1 MKSIT
6 SVKLN
11 HPVTALQFIQLTR
24 FATLFIISIAFAKS
38 NYSVEQIGVYEK
50 FLYFSSV
57 LTFFWINALLQSFL
71 ANYSIYQ
78 KNNEERQYL
87 LHVLLLCFVF
97 STVILLLF
105 FIFEQ
110 PFSWFF
116 INAGSIPYKSL
127 FVFYLL
133 FSPITYFIE
142 YIYLVRKQYKN
153 IYSYGIISYML
164 QLILVSVPSFIQ
176 DTLYYS
182 LLGLLI
188 ITIIRLIWLIYLVKA
203 EFYQLRIYPRWL
215 VKILKV
221 SMPLIV
227 GAFIAG
233 LVPYIDGVL
242 VASNFDDVTF
252 AIFRYGSRELPIS
265 LLMANAMSNA
275 MVPVISSAASLKH
288 SIEKLK
294 KESIRLMHILF
305 PISIILMLISTPL
318 FRYVFNPVFIESAG
332 IFKIMLLLVI
342 SRVLFPQTIL
352 LSFRKNNQILTASV
366 IEVLTKIV
374 VSIIFLKWWGLH
386 GIVWGTVIA
395 FFIEK
400 VVLIYFVYKEKGIL
414 PSRYIHFRWWAGY
427 TILLLLVYFFSE

>member
-1 MKSIT
+1 
-6 SVKLN
+6 
-11 HPVTALQFIQLTR
+11 
-24 FATLFIISIAFAKS
+24 
-38 NYSVEQIGVYEK
+38 
-50 FLYFSSV
+50 
-57 LTFFWINALLQSFL
+57 
-71 ANYSIYQ
+71 
-78 KNNEERQYL
+78 
-87 LHVLLLCFVF
+87 
-97 STVILLLF
+97 
-105 FIFEQ
+105 
-110 PFSWFF
+110 
-116 INAGSIPYKSL
+116 
-127 FVFYLL
+127 
-133 FSPITYFIE
+133 
-142 YIYLVRKQYKN
+142 
-153 IYSYGIISYML
+153 
-164 QLILVSVPSFIQ
+164 LILVSVPSFIQ
-176 DTLYYS
+176 NTLYYS

-233 LVPYIDGVL
+233 LVPYIDGIL

-275 MVPVISSAASLKH
+275 MVPVISSATSFKH
-288 SIEKLK
+288 SMERLK

-305 PISIILMLISTPL
+305 PISIILTLISTPL

-400 VVLIYFVYKEKGIL
+400 VVLIYFVHKEKGIL
-414 PSRYIHFRWWAGY
+414 PSKYIHFRWWAGY